1 MKKGKRVLALIG
13 AILLVALYLST
24 LVFALMGK
32 EFLNLLMASIAATV
46 VIPVLIWTYSFVYR
60 LLKGKGGSDGDD
72 GATETMESVRDDGS
86 NGR

>member
-46 VIPVLIWTYSFVYR
+46 VIPVLIWVYSFVYR
-60 LLKGKGGSDGDD
+60 LLKGND
-72 GATETMESVRDDGS
+72 ES
-86 NGR
+86 NGDNGKR